1 MRSVSSELG
10 PGEFSGNAAIGFTLE
25 HVIFS
30 IKTEIRFIPECH
42 QPALPPVGLISQ
54 PHFWLQAALFPGNLD
69 RK

>member
-30 IKTEIRFIPECH
+30 IKTEIRFIPGCH
-42 QPALPPVGLISQ
+42 QPPVGLISQ
-54 PHFWLQAALFPGNLD
+54 PRFLLQAALFPGNLD